1 MTVVKRNKTYQFSD
15 TVGGK
20 RLRFSLGT
28 RLPEVAR
35 VLSRQIGAALAEG
48 PDSVHWRTLK
58 TVLPKAS
65 WKILTAN
72 RGVKPSP
79 QLSEFETAFSDR
91 LDRRVKLG
99 ELAKRSRDL
108 YAGTAAMFFQHLA
121 DHDVKTLGDISSSR
135 VEDYLVQRKEDILKR
150 GGNGKGIQTDYT
162 VLASVFNFAQG
173 EGLIR
178 QSPLKVKHK
187 TEEKKPDAV
196 PFAPEEMGRL
206 ESCLTD
212 ADRLPF
218 ALLRWTGLRGSDA
231 AAVTWS
237 SINWT
242 TKTLTWQTKKRKT
255 WVQIPLHGE
264 LLTMLAV
271 GAGRNMP
278 PDAPILGGLTRE
290 RLYKMLAR
298 LGKCAGVE
306 DCFPHKLRT
315 TLVCSLLARG
325 ASLFDVSK
333 LIGDSCQTV
342 DRYYAAVTNQQQ
354 DRVRKILES
363 SGQTPDNVVDCMP
376 SK

>member
-1 MTVVKRNKTYQFSD
+1 MTIVKRNKTYQYSG
-15 TVGGK
+15 TIAGV
-20 RLRFSLGT
+20 RLRFSLGC
-28 RLPEVAR
+28 RLPQAANT
-35 VLSRQIGAALAEG
+35 LSRQIGAALAEG
-48 PDSVHWRTLK
+48 PDSVHWQTLK

-65 WKILTAN
+65 WEILTAN
-72 RGVKPSP
+72 RGIKPSP
-79 QLSEFETAFSDR
+79 ELSEFETAFTDK

-99 ELAKRSRDL
+99 ELAERSRDL
-108 YAGTAAMFFQHLA
+108 YAGTATMFFQYLA
-121 DHDVKTLGDISSSR
+121 NHDVKTLGDISSAR

-162 VLASVFNFAQG
+162 VLQSVFNFAQG

-178 QSPLKVKHK
+178 QSPLKIKHK

-196 PFAPEEMGRL
+196 PFTPEEMERL

-212 ADRLPF
+212 EDQLPF
-218 ALLRWTGLRGSDA
+218 ALLRWTGMRGSDA

-242 TKTLTWQTKKRKT
+242 TKTLTWQTKKRRT

-264 LLTMLAV
+264 LLLRLASAV
-271 GAGRNMP
+271 PADKNSNL
-278 PDAPILGGLTRE
+278 PILGGLTRA

-342 DRYYAAVTNQQQ
+342 EKYYSAITAGQQ

-363 SGQTPDNVVDCMP
+363 SGQTPDNVVDCV
-376 SK
+376 

>member
-1 MTVVKRNKTYQFSD
+1 MAIVKRNKTYQFSD

-28 RLPEVAR
+28 RLPEAAR

-48 PDSVHWRTLK
+48 PDSNHWRTLK

-65 WKILTAN
+65 WETLTAD

-79 QLSEFETAFSDR
+79 QLSEFETAFTDK

-99 ELAKRSRDL
+99 ELAERSRDL
-108 YAGTAAMFFQHLA
+108 YAGTATFFFQYLA
-121 DHDVKTLGDISSSR
+121 DHGARSLTDISSTL
-135 VEDYLVQRKEDILKR
+135 VENYLVQRKEGMIAK
-150 GGNGKGIQTDYT
+150 GGTGQGIITDHT
-162 VLASVFNFAQG
+162 TLSAIFNFALG
-173 EGLIR
+173 EGLIK
-178 QSPLKVKHK
+178 QSPLKVKRQIE
-187 TEEKKPDAV
+187 EEKQDAV
-196 PFAPEEMGRL
+196 PFTAEEMKRL
-206 ESCLTD
+206 EGCLTD

-242 TKTLTWQTKKRKT
+242 NKTLNWQTKKRRT

-264 LLTMLAV
+264 LLDLLTADFPGKNL
-271 GAGRNMP
+271 N
-278 PDAPILGGLTRE
+278 DPILGGMTRDK
-290 RLYKMLAR
+290 LYRMLSR

-306 DCFPHKLRT
+306 DCFPHKMRT
-315 TLVCSLLARG
+315 TLVVELLGKG

-333 LIGDSCQTV
+333 LIGDSYTTV
-342 DRYYAAVTNQQQ
+342 EKYYAAGSQEQQE
-354 DRVRKILES
+354 RIRGILES
-363 SGQTPDNVVDCMP
+363 SGQKPENVVN
-376 SK
+376 

>member
-1 MTVVKRNKTYQFSD
+1 
-15 TVGGK
+15 
-20 RLRFSLGT
+20 
-28 RLPEVAR
+28 
-35 VLSRQIGAALAEG
+35 
-48 PDSVHWRTLK
+48 
-58 TVLPKAS
+58 
-65 WKILTAN
+65 
-72 RGVKPSP
+72 
-79 QLSEFETAFSDR
+79 LSEFETAFSDK

-99 ELAKRSRDL
+99 ELAERSRDL
-108 YAGTAAMFFQHLA
+108 YSGYATTFFQYLA
-121 DHDVKTLGDISSSR
+121 DHEVKTLGDISSAR
-135 VEDYLVQRKEDILKR
+135 VEDYLVERKEKILKR

-162 VLASVFNFAQG
+162 VLQSIFNFAQG
-173 EGLIR
+173 EGLIK
-178 QSPLKVKHK
+178 QSPLKIKHK

-196 PFAPEEMGRL
+196 PFTPEEVARL

-242 TKTLTWQTKKRKT
+242 TKTLTWMTKKRRT

-264 LLTMLAV
+264 LLLRLASAAPV
-271 GAGRNMP
+271 DRNSNT
-278 PDAPILGGLTRE
+278 PILGGLTRA

-315 TLVCSLLARG
+315 TLVCSLLAHG

-342 DRYYAAVTNQQQ
+342 DRYYAAATSQQQ

-363 SGQTPDNVVDCMP
+363 SGQTPDNVVDCMQ
-376 SK
+376 SR

>member
-28 RLPEVAR
+28 RLPQAAR

-48 PDSVHWRTLK
+48 PDSIHWRSLK

-65 WKILTAN
+65 WEILTAS
-72 RGVKPSP
+72 RGIKPSP
-79 QLSEFETAFSDR
+79 ELSEFETAFTDK

-99 ELAKRSRDL
+99 ELAERSRDL
-108 YAGTAAMFFQHLA
+108 YAGTAAFFFQYLA
-121 DHDVKTLGDISSSR
+121 DHDVKTLGDVSSSR
-135 VEDYLVQRKEDILKR
+135 VEDYLVQRKEDIRKR

-162 VLASVFNFAQG
+162 VLQSIFNFAQG

-178 QSPLKVKHK
+178 QSPLKIKHK
-187 TEEKKPDAV
+187 TEEKKPDAA
-196 PFAPEEMGRL
+196 PFTPEEMTRL

-212 ADRLPF
+212 DDRLPF
-218 ALLRWTGLRGSDA
+218 ALLRWTGMRGSDA

-255 WVQIPLHGE
+255 WIQVPLHGE
-264 LLTMLAV
+264 LLALLTA
-271 GAGRNMP
+271 AFP
-278 PDAPILGGLTRE
+278 DKTPDAPILGGLTRAK
-290 RLYKMLAR
+290 LYKMLAR

-306 DCFPHKLRT
+306 DCFPHRLRT
-315 TLVCSLLARG
+315 TLVCSLLAKG

-333 LIGDSCQTV
+333 LIGDSYQTV
-342 DRYYAAVTNQQQ
+342 DKYYAAVTDGQQ

-363 SGQTPDNVVDCMP
+363 SGQTPDNVVDCMQ